1 MQSARFFSLGCI
13 ICFYFCLFQLS
24 VFVFVVHLSGGNKL
38 KQTFLWMSK
47 ELSNARAGLESRAT
61 YTNIIFFQKDL
72 PEIPELDI
80 TIDDDVQLVELGV
93 IFSIVESMGKNI
105 SYVRLPNHI
114 SIPASC
120 CPENYFLFV
129 TKLLVWLCANDQ
141 KWQHHSIKGSFGN
154 DHLIIIK
161 LV

>member
-1 MQSARFFSLGCI
+1 
-13 ICFYFCLFQLS
+13 
-24 VFVFVVHLSGGNKL
+24 
-38 KQTFLWMSK
+38 MSK

-61 YTNIIFFQKDL
+61 YTNIIFFFQKDL

-105 SYVRLPNHI
+105 SYVRLSNHI

-129 TKLLVWLCANDQ
+129 TKLLV
-141 KWQHHSIKGSFGN
+141 
-154 DHLIIIK
+154 
-161 LV
+161 

>member
-1 MQSARFFSLGCI
+1 
-13 ICFYFCLFQLS
+13 
-24 VFVFVVHLSGGNKL
+24 
-38 KQTFLWMSK
+38 MSK
-47 ELSNARAGLESRAT
+47 ELSNARAGLESSRAT

-105 SYVRLPNHI
+105 SYVRLPNDI

-120 CPENYFLFV
+120 CPENYFLLV
-129 TKLLVWLCANDQ
+129 TKLLV
-141 KWQHHSIKGSFGN
+141 
-154 DHLIIIK
+154 
-161 LV
+161 

>member
-1 MQSARFFSLGCI
+1 
-13 ICFYFCLFQLS
+13 
-24 VFVFVVHLSGGNKL
+24 
-38 KQTFLWMSK
+38 MSK

-105 SYVRLPNHI
+105 SYVDCQITFLYLLAAVLKII
-114 SIPASC
+114 S
-120 CPENYFLFV
+120 YL
-129 TKLLVWLCANDQ
+129 
-141 KWQHHSIKGSFGN
+141 
-154 DHLIIIK
+154 
-161 LV
+161 